1 MGVRGPRGEHP
12 PRDNQILTVEPLGGE
27 GGGNQKCL
35 GGDALIQITPSS
47 LIYIL
52 SFDPP
57 NLENF
62 FF

>member
-1 MGVRGPRGEHP
+1 MGVRGPRH
-12 PRDNQILTVEPLGGE
+12 NQILAVEPLGGQ

-35 GGDALIQITPSS
+35 GGDTLIQITPSS